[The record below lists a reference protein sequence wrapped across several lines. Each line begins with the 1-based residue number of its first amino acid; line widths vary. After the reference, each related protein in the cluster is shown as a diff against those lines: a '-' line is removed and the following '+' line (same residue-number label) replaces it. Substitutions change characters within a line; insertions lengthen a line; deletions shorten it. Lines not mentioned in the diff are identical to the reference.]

1 MQETIDFLYKIVS
14 NGDKIV
20 VAVSGGPDSMFLLD
34 MLLKVRKS
42 KTFDIVV
49 AHVNHNV
56 RKESYEEAKKVE
68 EYCKNNNMVFEYMII
83 EKYGND
89 NFHDYARNIRYKFFS
104 DIVNKYQAKSLFTA
118 HHGDDLMET
127 VLMRIVRGSSLS
139 GYAGFNR
146 ETIMDNYTIVRPLIT
161 LTKDE
166 IEIYMNDNNLWYAV
180 DKSNEKDVYT
190 RNRYRK
196 YILPKLK
203 EENRN
208 VHKKFLKFSNKIYD
222 VSNFFEKYVN
232 KKYEEVSKN
241 DKLDIK
247 KILEEERIV
256 IDSLLSKYLF
266 SIYKDTIFLI
276 GDKNIDELY
285 KCITNKKSNVVVDIP
300 GNYRFIKSYNE
311 AYIVRNDKKE
321 SYKYEIKNSVYI
333 NGYGKIK
340 VLENSDENDNYV
352 TYLNSDDIK
361 MPLYVRN
368 RVSGDK
374 MVVKNMDNKKK
385 IKTIFIDSK
394 VPIDKRD
401 NYPIV
406 VDSNDVIVWLPGLK
420 KSKFDRKKSG
430 KYDIILKYEK

>member
-1 MQETIDFLYKIVS
+1 MQEVMDYLNKKVS
-14 NGDKIV
+14 SGDKIV

-34 MLLKVRKS
+34 ALLKVRKS
-42 KTFDIVV
+42 KAFDIVV

-56 RKESYEEAKKVE
+56 RTESYEEAEKVE
-68 EYCKNNNMVFEYMII
+68 EYCKNNDMIFEYMII
-83 EKYGND
+83 DKYGDD
-89 NFHDYARNIRYKFFS
+89 NFHDYARSVRYKFFS
-104 DIVNKYQAKSLFTA
+104 DLINKYHAKYLFTA

-127 VLMRIVRGSSLS
+127 ILMRIVRGSSLS

-146 ETIMDNYTIVRPLIT
+146 ETVMDNYTIIRPLIT
-161 LTKDE
+161 LTKKE
-166 IEIYMNDNNLWYAV
+166 IEDYMNDNDLWYAV
-180 DKSNEKDVYT
+180 DKSNTKDVYT

-208 VHKKFLKFSNKIYD
+208 VHKKFLKFSNKVND

-232 KKYEEVSKN
+232 KKYEEVLKN
-241 DKLDIK
+241 DKLDLK
-247 KILEEERIV
+247 KLLGEERIV
-256 IDSLLSKYLF
+256 IDSILSKYLLD
-266 SIYKDTIFLI
+266 IYKDTIYLI

-285 KCITNKKSNVVVDIP
+285 RCITNNKSNVIIDIP
-300 GNYRFIKSYNE
+300 GNYKFIKSYNE

-321 SYKYEIKNSVYI
+321 SYKHEIKNSVYI

-340 VLENSDENDNYV
+340 VLKQSDETDNYI

-368 RVSGDK
+368 RIIGDK
-374 MVVKNMDNKKK
+374 MVIKNMDNEKKVK
-385 IKTIFIDSK
+385 HIFIDSK

-406 VDSNDVIVWLPGLK
+406 VDSNDIIVWLPGLK

>member
-1 MQETIDFLYKIVS
+1 
-14 NGDKIV
+14 
-20 VAVSGGPDSMFLLD
+20 
-34 MLLKVRKS
+34 
-42 KTFDIVV
+42 
-49 AHVNHNV
+49 
-56 RKESYEEAKKVE
+56 
-68 EYCKNNNMVFEYMII
+68 
-83 EKYGND
+83 
-89 NFHDYARNIRYKFFS
+89 
-104 DIVNKYQAKSLFTA
+104 
-118 HHGDDLMET
+118 
-127 VLMRIVRGSSLS
+127 MRIVRGSSLS

-146 ETIMDNYTIVRPLIT
+146 ETVMDNYTIIRPLIT
-161 LTKDE
+161 LTKKE
-166 IEIYMNDNNLWYAV
+166 IEDYMNDNDLWYAV
-180 DKSNEKDVYT
+180 DKSNTKDVYT

-208 VHKKFLKFSNKIYD
+208 VHKKFLKFSDKVND

-232 KKYEEVSKN
+232 KKYKELLKN
-241 DKLDIK
+241 DKLDLK
-247 KILEEERIV
+247 KLLDEERIV
-256 IDSLLSKYLF
+256 IDSILSKYLLD
-266 SIYKDTIFLI
+266 IYKDTIYLI

-285 KCITNKKSNVVVDIP
+285 RCITNNKSNVIIDIP
-300 GNYRFIKSYNE
+300 GNYKFIKSYNE

-340 VLENSDENDNYV
+340 VLKQSDETDNYI

-368 RVSGDK
+368 RIIGDK
-374 MVVKNMDNKKK
+374 MVIKNMDNEKKVK
-385 IKTIFIDSK
+385 NIFIDSK

>member
-1 MQETIDFLYKIVS
+1 MQETLDFLYKIVS

-34 MLLKVRKS
+34 ALLKVRKS
-42 KTFDIVV
+42 KTFDVVV

-68 EYCKNNNMVFEYMII
+68 EYCKNNNIVFEYMII

-104 DIVNKYQAKSLFTA
+104 DIVNKYQAKYLFTA

-180 DKSNEKDVYT
+180 DKSNAKDVYT

-208 VHKKFLKFSNKIYD
+208 VHKKFLNFSNKIND
-222 VSNFFEKYVN
+222 VSNFFENYVN
-232 KKYEEVSKN
+232 KKYEKVLKN

-256 IDSLLSKYLF
+256 IDRILSKYLF
-266 SIYKDTIFLI
+266 SIYKDTIYLI

-340 VLENSDENDNYV
+340 VLEKSDETDNYV

-374 MVVKNMDNKKK
+374 MVVKNMDNEKK

-406 VDSNDVIVWLPGLK
+406 VDSNDVVVWLPGLK